1 MFYLLAR
8 FLIRNGLLRR
18 KRTPSGPISFGAG
31 AVGFNTFMLQNF
43 VLTFEEKKKL
53 QVGLGAA
60 FNLATANVF
69 SSLGL
74 AAFVTG

>member
-1 MFYLLAR
+1 MAR
-8 FLIRNGLLRR
+8 FVPILICCL
-18 KRTPSGPISFGAG
+18 G
-31 AVGFNTFMLQNF
+31 AVFGLPQLQEREEL
-43 VLTFEEKKKL
+43 VVGTFEEQKNT